1 MFCRCTVPYDNLEP
15 LPKSEKPQ
23 WSLPYK
29 HCHQLSSAQQ
39 KSALLALTDFGRLV
53 LLIRVFVHIFI
64 CFIYLSETH
73 FYITSLL
80 FNKVVNGKNRK

>member
-29 HCHQLSSAQQ
+29 HCHQLTSAQQ
-39 KSALLALTDFGRLV
+39 KSALLALTDFGKLF
-53 LLIRVFVHIFI
+53 LPVFVHISTCVI
-64 CFIYLSETH
+64 SLSETL
-73 FYITSLL
+73 FNVNSLL
-80 FNKVVNGKNRK
+80 FNKVASGKSQK